1 VPTNAELA
9 VVDARGPVLVAAAE
23 ADGVRWMGPGSGRSP
38 YAAIAFRGRTDPSQE
53 MRTNSSGIGTRMDAR
68 IGGEW
73 VACDALPWRGGG
85 TQALEP
91 VLVGLG
97 DASRIDFVA
106 IRWPDA
112 VMQSELGIAA
122 GSSTITEMRRSGA
135 EQPRSEEP
143 RSEQPRSEQR

>member
-1 VPTNAELA
+1 ML
-9 VVDARGPVLVAAAE
+9 DLQPVLPQLV
-23 ADGVRWMGPGSGRSP
+23 
-38 YAAIAFRGRTDPSQE
+38 
-53 MRTNSSGIGTRMDAR
+53 
-68 IGGEW
+68 
-73 VACDALPWRGGG
+73 LLL
-85 TQALEP
+85 QALEP

-135 EQPRSEEP
+135 EQPRSE
-143 RSEQPRSEQR
+143 QR